1 MDLAAIDEE
10 EDLIVVDAVEKILI
24 TEAMEDLIEEVEAI
38 PKDVEVIL
46 IEITTEAETLIVIG
60 TTTDTE
66 VARETTNSKMR
77 EALAVRPTE

>member
-1 MDLAAIDEE
+1 MGLAAIDEE